1 MNKVFEI
8 ALIVPYM
15 SQKVN
20 LLEKFLTDIRNEYTN
35 SLLKSIDLYSWS
47 SSDSLGIILT
57 FDFYVFLP
65 SYFKKIKA
73 WAEESGIKI
82 YELMPFGQMERNEFK
97 NKFILTSDLKFT
109 GDYDIAFALNK
120 ILTRINTTLGRKNIR
135 YNVSLKVTFEAKKKL
150 IPGYTQNISQG
161 GTFVATNTSILPESK
176 LKLLLSL
183 PNSSK
188 DVNVAGKVVHTVS
201 PEQAKLAGTDRI
213 PGLGIQFL
221 EFEEDGKMVLESY
234 FNTLSNEGI
243 SLS

>member
-1 MNKVFEI
+1 
-8 ALIVPYM
+8 LIIERWD
-15 SQKVN
+15 SS
-20 LLEKFLTDIRNEYTN
+20 EYTP
-35 SLLKSIDLYSWS
+35 SLLKSINLYSWA
-47 SSDSLGIILT
+47 SSDSFGIILT
-57 FDFYVFLP
+57 FDFSAFFP

-73 WAEESGIKI
+73 WAEESGIKL

-109 GDYDIAFALNK
+109 GDYDIALALNK

-135 YNVSLKVTFEAKKKL
+135 YNASLKVTFESKEQL
-150 IPGYTQNISQG
+150 IHGYTQNISKG
-161 GTFVATNTSILPESK
+161 GIFVATETSFLPESK

-188 DVNVAGKVVHTVS
+188 DVKVTGMVVHTVS
-201 PEQAKLAGTDRI
+201 PEQAKLTGTDRI

-221 EFEEDGKMVLESY
+221 EFKEDGEMVLDSY
-234 FNTLSNEGI
+234 FNALNKEEI